1 MPAAQWRERGLGL
14 AERLSLIA
22 GSGGLVAE
30 VLEAAQ
36 NRGFEI
42 QVLSVGRG
50 LWRNQAVPIKLGDP
64 ARLIEAIKSF
74 GTTTVA
80 MAGGLQLNDSTRE
93 RLAQFLGAANAG
105 SLGDGGLSLLA
116 RKLTEMTGAR
126 VVGVH
131 EIAPELLAPEGLIA
145 GAEPDATLRETAAF
159 ALSLAKKA
167 GVLDLGQAVVVSG
180 RRAIASED
188 IAGTDALLKRVQ
200 TYRAFGLVAEGTS
213 PLMLAKAAKPT
224 QPYFVDLP
232 AIGPTTVAKAR
243 KAGVRAI
250 VVEAGATLLIE
261 RRKLAAAADAAGMP
275 VLGLSVR
282 DG

>member
-1 MPAAQWRERGLGL
+1 L

-22 GSGGLVAE
+22 GSGGLVTE
-30 VLEAAQ
+30 VLEAAR

-50 LWRNQAVPIKLGDP
+50 LWRNEAIPIKLGDP
-64 ARLIEAIKSF
+64 ARLIDTIKSF

-80 MAGGLQLNDSTRE
+80 MAGGVQLNDSTRE
-93 RLAQFLGAANAG
+93 RLAQFLGAASAG

-145 GAEPDATLRETAAF
+145 GAEPDAALRETAAF
-159 ALSLAKKA
+159 ALALAKKA

-200 TYRAFGLVAEGTS
+200 TYRAFGLVADGAS
-213 PLMLAKAAKPT
+213 QPVLAKAAKPA

-243 KAGVRAI
+243 KAGIRAI
-250 VVEAGATLLIE
+250 VVEAGATVLIE
-261 RRKLAAAADAAGMP
+261 RRKLAAAAEAAGML
-275 VLGLSVR
+275 VFGLSVR
-282 DG
+282 DD